1 MTAVPTTPAT
11 RDSTSG
17 GGRGP
22 ARSVGRHFATIW
34 ARAVGDKLV
43 LVAVLAVYGLAI
55 GAGVG
60 ALWPPL
66 RDTFAD
72 LARNLPAAFDQ
83 ILGGLSIGTPEGWL
97 HAEML
102 SILAPGFLIAAAI
115 ISAGAATAGEEQ
127 ARTLGL
133 VLSSGVG
140 RTTFLA
146 AKTTAVVTHL
156 LLVSVAMFLG
166 MLIGNAIGD
175 MGIGIGALAS
185 SALWVFLLGL
195 MYAAIAL
202 TLGALLGDRRLSSAI
217 TAGVAA
223 VSFVLA
229 TFLPLDDAL
238 TGWAK
243 VNLWYPYSG
252 NVPVVDGV
260 DGGLAAVMVAVAVA
274 VSGAGFLGFRQRAD
288 LHG

>member
-1 MTAVPTTPAT
+1 MTAPPTTP
-11 RDSTSG
+11 STLHSSSG

-22 ARSVGRHFATIW
+22 AGSVGRRFTTIW
-34 ARAVGDKLV
+34 ARAVQDKLV
-43 LVAVLAVYGLAI
+43 LVSVLAFYGLAI

-83 ILGGLSIGTPEGWL
+83 ILGGVSLATPEGWL
-97 HAEML
+97 NAEML

-146 AKTTAVVTHL
+146 AKTAAVVTHL

-166 MLIGNAIGD
+166 MVIGNVIGD

-185 SALWVFLLGL
+185 STLWVFLFGL

-217 TAGVAA
+217 TAGIAA

-229 TFLPLDDAL
+229 VFLPLNESL
-238 TGWAK
+238 TGWAR

-252 NVPVVDGV
+252 NVAVLDGV
-260 DGGLAAVMVAVAVA
+260 DGGLAGIMIGIAVLVTVV
-274 VSGAGFLGFRQRAD
+274 GFLGFRRRTD
-288 LHG
+288 LRG